1 MSTSTLPIAADDIIE
16 TRRSAWQATLH
27 FCRREPLGAFG
38 MLIVIIMVVTGV
50 SAEFIAPYSPTANDF
65 ASMTE
70 PPSWEHWL
78 GYLINSAA
86 ICCRGLSMGRALR

>member
-1 MSTSTLPIAADDIIE
+1 MSTTTLPIAADDIIE

-50 SAEFIAPYSPTANDF
+50 
-65 ASMTE
+65 
-70 PPSWEHWL
+70 
-78 GYLINSAA
+78 
-86 ICCRGLSMGRALR
+86 